1 MQIIQLDTQIY
12 VGPQIWAS
20 DMATLNRMKIGTII
34 VARPEGETADQ
45 PTISAI
51 REAADTFGIAIHQ
64 LPIVPG
70 NITDDDVRAYS
81 AITTKA
87 EGPVLAYCRSGMRA
101 ASLWALGA
109 ARQGQTPDE
118 ILRIATNANFDL
130 SALAPR
136 LAANVA

>member
-70 NITDDDVRAYS
+70 NITDDDVR
-81 AITTKA
+81 
-87 EGPVLAYCRSGMRA
+87 G
-101 ASLWALGA
+101 
-109 ARQGQTPDE
+109 
-118 ILRIATNANFDL
+118 
-130 SALAPR
+130 
-136 LAANVA
+136 NVAADKLCLPGS